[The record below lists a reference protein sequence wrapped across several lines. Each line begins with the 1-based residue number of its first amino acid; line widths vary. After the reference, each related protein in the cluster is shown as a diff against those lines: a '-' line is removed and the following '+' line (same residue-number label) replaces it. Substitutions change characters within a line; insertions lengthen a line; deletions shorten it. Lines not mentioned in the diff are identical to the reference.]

1 MVEPSSDRNI
11 RIEKSAVGSAIVSG
25 DGNTIYVIHQGIEP
39 QDEPTDE
46 TEGDVAIGPNPYKG
60 LAAFQAKDAANYFGR
75 EAQVE
80 RLWQRFQDLYEQ
92 SGRPDSKPRFLPILG
107 PSGCGKSS
115 LARAGLVPELARR
128 PLPGKEKMR
137 VVVMVPGASPVK
149 SLAGVLAKLT
159 QDDKTPEV
167 IKKRRYEEELRK
179 SAASG
184 RFDFWQDVAETLL
197 DVQSVPVVVL
207 VDQFE
212 EVYSLCEDAAEREA
226 FIENLLYA
234 ARSAT
239 GYVSVVVT
247 LRSDFLGE
255 TQRHKVL
262 NQLIGSDLSM
272 IVPAMTEEELR
283 RAIALPAK
291 QAGQPLDAATVD
303 LLVNDAEGRE
313 GALPL
318 LQFALTRIWEGL
330 KEGKSPSETYREM
343 NGVGGALAK
352 KAQDIYDSLSV
363 NEQEIARRVFL
374 GLVQLGE
381 GVKDTRRRAAV
392 ENLAT
397 SKDTPDVVK
406 QVVSRFSAPGARLV
420 SLSSEASKETA
431 EVTHEALFDHW
442 RLLNDWLDSS
452 REDIRFQRRLEED
465 AVYWDEQGRP
475 SGLLWRS
482 PDLDLLRKFEKKSQ
496 GELSSL
502 SFEFFRAAD
511 VAEKREKKVKR
522 LGIAGLAAGLLVS
535 TALSLFATY
544 KVHQAARR
552 QMELYEA
559 RAKDLADSNDVE
571 SLVNGLA
578 AVGLGRSPFVKFP
591 NVFSEALV
599 TTAILDEPNRTM
611 RATHVASQ
619 AGYGQLVATNADG
632 TRIATVASEGEG
644 PFNESESTLSI
655 RDATGKVLSST
666 AVAVPGVTKLAVSAD
681 GNTVVAGNSDGLLQM
696 WDDEGNP
703 LSEPLEAHSDA
714 ISSLAI
720 DAGGNSIV
728 SSDSDG
734 NIRLWGREGNL
745 ISAFSSEGMGRGLV
759 AISPDGQTIY
769 EAKSRSDSPL
779 QSLDR
784 EGRTITK
791 FPQKEGFNLV
801 SALSVG
807 ADNRTIVSSSNDAEI
822 WLWNANGELVS
833 GPFSGHLGPVM
844 SVDIAADSQ
853 SILSSGDGSAKLWNR
868 QGDSI
873 DIVTD
878 SSAPVVS
885 SSMSDDG
892 NIIATSNSELSFGNP
907 DGASGVLK
915 IWNASE
921 ALLFR
926 KFELPFRQNMSVSID
941 EKGETVAVVGQDR
954 VVWLLDAQ
962 GQPAENSF
970 KIPGEGGYSSA
981 ALSTDGQT
989 ISVVDNE
996 IRRFNR
1002 KGELVDSFE
1011 KASSADA
1018 YGPVVISADGKT
1030 IVRIKRGRGREGSIQ
1045 ILDSKKRLIEESP
1058 FTVGNGGY
1066 VRPDSISADGQT
1078 ILIMERED
1086 PGSERANIKLL
1097 NRNGQIINEPF
1108 EVSDLLYDV

>member
-1 MVEPSSDRNI
+1 
-11 RIEKSAVGSAIVSG
+11 
-25 DGNTIYVIHQGIEP
+25 
-39 QDEPTDE
+39 
-46 TEGDVAIGPNPYKG
+46 
-60 LAAFQAKDAANYFGR
+60 
-75 EAQVE
+75 
-80 RLWQRFQDLYEQ
+80 
-92 SGRPDSKPRFLPILG
+92 
-107 PSGCGKSS
+107 
-115 LARAGLVPELARR
+115 
-128 PLPGKEKMR
+128 
-137 VVVMVPGASPVK
+137 
-149 SLAGVLAKLT
+149 
-159 QDDKTPEV
+159 
-167 IKKRRYEEELRK
+167 
-179 SAASG
+179 
-184 RFDFWQDVAETLL
+184 
-197 DVQSVPVVVL
+197 
-207 VDQFE
+207 
-212 EVYSLCEDAAEREA
+212 
-226 FIENLLYA
+226 
-234 ARSAT
+234 
-239 GYVSVVVT
+239 
-247 LRSDFLGE
+247 
-255 TQRHKVL
+255 
-262 NQLIGSDLSM
+262 
-272 IVPAMTEEELR
+272 
-283 RAIALPAK
+283 
-291 QAGQPLDAATVD
+291 
-303 LLVNDAEGRE
+303 
-313 GALPL
+313 
-318 LQFALTRIWEGL
+318 WEGL

-996 IRRFNR
+996 IRRFN
-1002 KGELVDSFE
+1002 
-1011 KASSADA
+1011 
-1018 YGPVVISADGKT
+1018 
-1030 IVRIKRGRGREGSIQ
+1030 
-1045 ILDSKKRLIEESP
+1045 
-1058 FTVGNGGY
+1058 
-1066 VRPDSISADGQT
+1066 
-1078 ILIMERED
+1078 
-1086 PGSERANIKLL
+1086 
-1097 NRNGQIINEPF
+1097 
-1108 EVSDLLYDV
+1108 

>member
-1 MVEPSSDRNI
+1 M
-11 RIEKSAVGSAIVSG
+11 
-25 DGNTIYVIHQGIEP
+25 
-39 QDEPTDE
+39 
-46 TEGDVAIGPNPYKG
+46 
-60 LAAFQAKDAANYFGR
+60 
-75 EAQVE
+75 
-80 RLWQRFQDLYEQ
+80 
-92 SGRPDSKPRFLPILG
+92 
-107 PSGCGKSS
+107 
-115 LARAGLVPELARR
+115 ARAGLVPELARR

-212 EVYSLCEDAAEREA
+212 ELYSLCEDAAEREA
-226 FIENLLYA
+226 FVENLLYA
-234 ARSAT
+234 AHSAT

-291 QAGQPLDAATVD
+291 QAGHPLDDATVD

-381 GVKDTRRRAAV
+381 GVRDTRRRAAV

-397 SKDTPDVVK
+397 SRDTPDVVK

-442 RLLNDWLDSS
+442 QLLNDWLDSS

-465 AVYWDEQGRP
+465 AVYWDEQGKP
-475 SGLLWRS
+475 NGLLWRS

-502 SFEFFRAAD
+502 SFEFFQAAD
-511 VAEKREKKVKR
+511 IAEKREKRVKR
-522 LGIAGLAAGLLVS
+522 LGVVGLAAGLLIS
-535 TALSLFATY
+535 TTLSLFATY

-552 QMELYEA
+552 QMELYES

-619 AGYGQLVATNADG
+619 AGYGQLVAMNADG
-632 TRIATVASEGEG
+632 TTIATITTSEGDIRLL
-644 PFNESESTLSI
+644 NDSDSTLSI

-666 AVAVPGVTKLAVSAD
+666 VLSFPGVTQLAISAD
-681 GNTVVAGNSDGLLQM
+681 GNTVVCGNNDGLLQI
-696 WDDEGNP
+696 WDGEGNP
-703 LSEPLEAHSDA
+703 LSEPFEAHADRIGSV
-714 ISSLAI
+714 AI
-720 DAGGNSIV
+720 DADGSSIV
-728 SSDSDG
+728 SSSRDET
-734 NIRLWGREGNL
+734 IRLWDREGKL
-745 ISAFSSEGMGRGLV
+745 IKAFLVEDRGWV
-759 AISPDGQTIY
+759 TAVDISPDGQTIY
-769 EAKSRSDSPL
+769 VAKSSSGSRL

-784 EGRTITK
+784 ERNIITK
-791 FPQKEGFNLV
+791 FPEKEGVNPII
-801 SALSVG
+801 ALSVS
-807 ADNRTIVSSSNDAEI
+807 ADNQTIVSGSNDAAI
-822 WLWNANGELVS
+822 RLWSTQGELVS
-833 GPFSGHLGPVM
+833 GPFIGHVGPVS
-844 SVDIAADSQ
+844 SVDITADGQ
-853 SILSSGDGSAKLWNR
+853 SMLTASDGSAKLWNR

-873 DIVTD
+873 EIVASSSSPVT
-878 SSAPVVS
+878 SSA
-885 SSMSDDG
+885 MSDDG
-892 NIIATSNSELSFGNP
+892 NTIITSNSDLSFESP
-907 DGASGVLK
+907 DGDGGVLK
-915 IWNASE
+915 IWHSSE
-921 ALLFR
+921 ASLFR
-926 KFELPFRQNMSVSID
+926 KFDLPSRQARFVSID
-941 EKGETVAVVGQDR
+941 EQGKTVAVVGQDKA
-954 VVWLLDAQ
+954 VWLLNAQ
-962 GQPAENSF
+962 GQLIEDSF
-970 KIPGEGGYSSA
+970 RIPGERNFSV
-981 ALSTDGQT
+981 ALSMDGKT
-989 ISVVDNE
+989 ISVVDRD
-996 IRRFNR
+996 IQKFSR
-1002 KGELVDSFE
+1002 KGELVDTWE
-1011 KASSADA
+1011 KVSSS
-1018 YGPVVISADGKT
+1018 PSSSLSVSADGET
-1030 IVRIKRGRGREGSIQ
+1030 IVRIQRESRRESGIEGKIQ
-1045 ILDSKKRLIEESP
+1045 IFDSKERLLGSSSFI
-1058 FTVGNGGY
+1058 VKGDGY
-1066 VRPDSISADGQT
+1066 
-1078 ILIMERED
+1078 
-1086 PGSERANIKLL
+1086 
-1097 NRNGQIINEPF
+1097 
-1108 EVSDLLYDV
+1108 